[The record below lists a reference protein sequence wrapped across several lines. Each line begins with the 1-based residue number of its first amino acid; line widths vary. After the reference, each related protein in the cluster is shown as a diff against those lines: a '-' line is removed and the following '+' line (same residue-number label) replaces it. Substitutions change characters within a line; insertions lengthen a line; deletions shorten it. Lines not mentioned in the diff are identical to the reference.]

1 MWPGNSTGTA
11 GVVVDILPTPTCPL
25 PTPSLSISSSRPQ
38 DSMDM
43 HEPDHDD
50 SSVDS
55 VFLKMLVSDAIA
67 GAVIGKSG
75 GNISGLA

>member
-1 MWPGNSTGTA
+1 
-11 GVVVDILPTPTCPL
+11 
-25 PTPSLSISSSRPQ
+25 
-38 DSMDM
+38 MDR

-50 SSVDS
+50 AAVDA
-55 VFLKMLVSDAIA
+55 VDLKMLVSDAIA